1 MCKSEIHQLHIPGFV
16 NHQIFRLEVPVHD
29 ALRMGFAK
37 AIADL
42 ACHVDG
48 LADIQR
54 AKAIQ
59 HTPQA
64 LALHELHRDESG
76 CSATVEVVNAANVLV
91 CDSPSESKFIFQ
103 TFDDRKLI
111 RDFRSQYFQREYFAG
126 LAIIFFELITSS
138 TNT

>member
-1 MCKSEIHQLHIPGFV
+1 MCKSEIHQLHIPGLV

-42 ACHVDG
+42 ACHIDR

-64 LALHELHRDESG
+64 LALHEVHRDESG
-76 CSATVEVVNAANVLV
+76 CSATVVVVSTTKLLPS
-91 CDSPSESKFIFQ
+91 DS
-103 TFDDRKLI
+103 
-111 RDFRSQYFQREYFAG
+111 
-126 LAIIFFELITSS
+126 SS
-138 TNT
+138 HT